1 MRAED
6 AISAVASR
14 LLRRRRNAVLGL
26 FVLLGTTGVA
36 AQQPAPDQRLRS
48 DRAELDSLHE
58 ERADLERRMQELMTT
73 AHNLSDEVENLDR
86 QASLTA
92 RAVHA
97 LDAQLVAVEAQVNV
111 VTGNLVRAE
120 DELAIKRA
128 MLRHRLIE
136 IYKQGPQHTVEV
148 LFEAESFAQLIAR
161 YKYLH
166 LLALR
171 DRALVARVE
180 TLKARIGTQRLNLVS
195 LEKSVE
201 ETRAEKAN
209 EEARLREL
217 ESERE
222 ARLAAT
228 KRAASETQARL
239 AEIAKSEAR
248 LGSVISSIETARR
261 KAEATRGSSAAAS
274 AGASVSTLS
283 TRDLGR
289 LDWPV
294 EGRILYRFGRVV
306 NPNNTTTRWN
316 GIGIG
321 ATMGTTVRAVAAG
334 RVVVD
339 QVIGTY
345 GLTVIV
351 QHGGGDYSVYGSL
364 SRADVKKGQH
374 VDRGDA
380 IGAVGRSDPDL
391 PAHLHFEIRRGQGLA
406 VDPLDWLRGGQSK

>member
-1 MRAED
+1 MLV
-6 AISAVASR
+6 SSVA
-14 LLRRRRNAVLGL
+14 
-26 FVLLGTTGVA
+26 A
-36 AQQPAPDQRLRS
+36 AQQPTPEQRLRA
-48 DRAELDSLHE
+48 DRAVLDSLHE
-58 ERADLERRMQELMTT
+58 ERADLERRMNELKSTVHDL
-73 AHNLSDEVENLDR
+73 ADEVENLDR
-86 QASLTA
+86 QASVTA
-92 RAVHA
+92 RAVRA
-97 LDAQLVAVEAQVNV
+97 LDKQLASIEADVEE

-128 MLRHRLIE
+128 MLRHRLVE
-136 IYKQGPQHTVEV
+136 IYKQGPQHTVQV
-148 LFEAESFAQLIAR
+148 LFQAESFAQLIAR

-180 TLKARIGTQRLNLVS
+180 TLRSRIGTQRLSLVT
-195 LEKSVE
+195 LQKTVE
-201 ETRAEKAN
+201 ETRSEKAN
-209 EEARLREL
+209 EEARLRDL
-217 ESERE
+217 ESERA
-222 ARLAAT
+222 ARLAET
-228 KRAASETQARL
+228 KRAASETEARL

-261 KAEATRGSSAAAS
+261 KAASTSSTAASSA
-274 AGASVSTLS
+274 STIS
-283 TRDLGR
+283 THDLGR

-321 ATMGTTVRAVAAG
+321 ANTGATVRAVAG
-334 RVVVD
+334 GKVVVA

-364 SRADVKKGQH
+364 SRADVKKGQR
-374 VDRGDA
+374 VEKGDQ

-391 PAHLHFEIRRGQGLA
+391 PSHLHFEIRRGQGAA
-406 VDPLDWLRGGQSK
+406 VDPLDWLRGGKSK

>member
-1 MRAED
+1 MLGA
-6 AISAVASR
+6 SVA
-14 LLRRRRNAVLGL
+14 G
-26 FVLLGTTGVA
+26 
-36 AQQPAPDQRLRS
+36 AQQPTADQRLRA

-58 ERADLERRMQELMTT
+58 ERADLEHRMAELRNSV
-73 AHNLSDEVENLDR
+73 HDLSDEVENLDR
-86 QASLTA
+86 QAVLTA
-92 RAVHA
+92 RAVRA
-97 LDAQLVAVEAQVNV
+97 LDGQLVAIEVDIDE

-128 MLRHRLIE
+128 MLRHRIVE
-136 IYKQGPQHTVEV
+136 IYKAGPRHTTEV

-171 DRALVARVE
+171 DRALVSRVE
-180 TLKARIGTQRLNLVS
+180 TLKERITQQRRSLVA
-195 LEKSVE
+195 LQTSVE
-201 ETRAEKAN
+201 ETRSEKAS
-209 EEARLREL
+209 EETRLRDL
-217 ESERE
+217 EVER
-222 ARLAAT
+222 AGRLAQA
-228 KRAASETQARL
+228 KRATAETAARL
-239 AEIAKSEAR
+239 AEIAKSEAH
-248 LGSVISSIETARR
+248 LGSVISSIETARK
-261 KAEATRGSSAAAS
+261 KAEAKANAPAAAAS
-274 AGASVSTLS
+274 TLT
-283 TRDLGR
+283 TRDIGR

-321 ATMGTTVRAVAAG
+321 ANLGTAVRAVESG
-334 RVVVD
+334 RVVVA

-374 VDRGDA
+374 VDKGDQ
-380 IGAVGRSDPDL
+380 IGSVGRSDPEL
-391 PAHLHFEIRRGQGLA
+391 PAHLHFEIRRGQGAA
-406 VDPLDWLRGGQSK
+406 VDPLDWLRGGKSR

>member
-1 MRAED
+1 MRRLA
-6 AISAVASR
+6 AVALMLVSSV
-14 LLRRRRNAVLGL
+14 AV
-26 FVLLGTTGVA
+26 
-36 AQQPAPDQRLRS
+36 AQQPTPEQRLRA
-48 DRAELDSLHE
+48 DRAVLDSLHE
-58 ERADLERRMQELMTT
+58 ERAELERRMNELKSTVHDL
-73 AHNLSDEVENLDR
+73 ADEVENLNR
-86 QASLTA
+86 QASVTA
-92 RAVHA
+92 RAVRA
-97 LDAQLVAVEAQVNV
+97 LDKQLASIQADVEE
-111 VTGNLVRAE
+111 VTGNLIRAE

-128 MLRHRLIE
+128 MLRHRLVE
-136 IYKQGPQHTVEV
+136 IYKQGPQYTAQV
-148 LFEAESFAQLIAR
+148 LFQAESFAQLIAR

-180 TLKARIGTQRLNLVS
+180 TLRGRIGTQRLSLVS
-195 LEKSVE
+195 LQKTVE
-201 ETRAEKAN
+201 ETRGEKAN
-209 EEARLREL
+209 EEARLRDL
-217 ESERE
+217 ESER
-222 ARLAAT
+222 AGRLAET
-228 KRAASETQARL
+228 KRAASETEARL

-261 KAEATRGSSAAAS
+261 KAASSSSTAASSA
-274 AGASVSTLS
+274 STIS
-283 TRDLGR
+283 THDLGR

-321 ATMGTTVRAVAAG
+321 ANTGATVRAVAG
-334 RVVVD
+334 GKVVVA

-364 SRADVKKGQH
+364 SRADVKKGQR
-374 VDRGDA
+374 VEKGDQ

-391 PAHLHFEIRRGQGLA
+391 PSHLHFEIRRGQGAA
-406 VDPLDWLRGGQSK
+406 VDPLDWLRGGKSK

>member
-1 MRAED
+1 MRRLA
-6 AISAVASR
+6 AGALMLVSSVA
-14 LLRRRRNAVLGL
+14 
-26 FVLLGTTGVA
+26 A
-36 AQQPAPDQRLRS
+36 AQQPTPEQRLRA
-48 DRAELDSLHE
+48 DRAVLDSLHE
-58 ERADLERRMQELMTT
+58 ERADLERRMNELKSTVHDL
-73 AHNLSDEVENLDR
+73 ADEVENLDR
-86 QASLTA
+86 QASVTA
-92 RAVHA
+92 RAVRA
-97 LDAQLVAVEAQVNV
+97 LDKQLASIQADVEE
-111 VTGNLVRAE
+111 VTGNLIRAE

-128 MLRHRLIE
+128 MLRHRLVE
-136 IYKQGPQHTVEV
+136 IYKQGPQYTAQV
-148 LFEAESFAQLIAR
+148 LFQAESFAQLIAR

-180 TLKARIGTQRLNLVS
+180 TLRGRIGTQRLSLVS
-195 LEKSVE
+195 LQKTVE
-201 ETRAEKAN
+201 ETRGEKAN
-209 EEARLREL
+209 EEARLRDL
-217 ESERE
+217 ESER
-222 ARLAAT
+222 AGRLAET
-228 KRAASETQARL
+228 KRAASETEARL

-261 KAEATRGSSAAAS
+261 KAASTSSTAAAS
-274 AGASVSTLS
+274 ASTIS
-283 TRDLGR
+283 THDLGR

-321 ATMGTTVRAVAAG
+321 ANTGATVRAVAG
-334 RVVVD
+334 GKVVVA

-364 SRADVKKGQH
+364 SRADVKKGQR
-374 VDRGDA
+374 VEKGDQ

-391 PAHLHFEIRRGQGLA
+391 PSHLHFEIRRGQGAA
-406 VDPLDWLRGGQSK
+406 VDPLDWLRGGKSK

>member
-1 MRAED
+1 MRWWA
-6 AISAVASR
+6 AAG
-14 LLRRRRNAVLGL
+14 VL
-26 FVLLGTTGVA
+26 VLAGRMA
-36 AQQPAPDQRLRS
+36 AQQPTPDQRLRA
-48 DRAELDSLHE
+48 DRVELDSLHE
-58 ERADLERRMQELMTT
+58 ERADLERRMTELKNT
-73 AHNLSDEVENLDR
+73 AHDLADEVENLNR
-86 QASLTA
+86 QAANAA
-92 RAVHA
+92 RTVHA
-97 LDAQLVAVEAQVNV
+97 LDKQLAEIETDVET
-111 VTGNLVRAE
+111 VTANLVHAE

-128 MLRHRLIE
+128 MLRHRVVE
-136 IYKQGPQHTVEV
+136 IYKQGPEHTAEV
-148 LFEAESFAQLIAR
+148 LFQSESFAQLIAR

-180 TLKARIGTQRLNLVS
+180 TLKARIGTQRLSLVS
-195 LEKSVE
+195 LQKSVE
-201 ETRAEKAN
+201 ETRGEKAA
-209 EEARLREL
+209 EEARLRGL

-228 KRAASETQARL
+228 KRAASETEARL

-248 LGSVISSIETARR
+248 LGSVISSIEIARR
-261 KAEATRGSSAAAS
+261 KAATTSAAA
-274 AGASVSTLS
+274 GAATSTLT
-283 TRDLGR
+283 TRDIGR

-321 ATMGTTVRAVAAG
+321 AGMGATVRAVAG
-334 RVVVD
+334 GKVVVA

-374 VDRGDA
+374 VEKGDA

-391 PAHLHFEIRRGQGLA
+391 PAHLHFEIRRGQGAA
-406 VDPLDWLRGGQSK
+406 VDPLDWLRGGKTR

>member
-1 MRAED
+1 MRRLA
-6 AISAVASR
+6 AVALMLVSSV
-14 LLRRRRNAVLGL
+14 AV
-26 FVLLGTTGVA
+26 
-36 AQQPAPDQRLRS
+36 AQQPTPEQRLRA
-48 DRAELDSLHE
+48 DRAVLDSLHE
-58 ERADLERRMQELMTT
+58 ERAELERRMNELKSTVHDL
-73 AHNLSDEVENLDR
+73 ADEVENLDR
-86 QASLTA
+86 QASVTA
-92 RAVHA
+92 RAVRA
-97 LDAQLVAVEAQVNV
+97 LDKQLASIQADVEE
-111 VTGNLVRAE
+111 VTGNLIRAE

-128 MLRHRLIE
+128 MLRHRLVE
-136 IYKQGPQHTVEV
+136 IYKQGPQYTAQV
-148 LFEAESFAQLIAR
+148 LFQAESFAQLIAR

-180 TLKARIGTQRLNLVS
+180 TLRGRIGTQRLSLVS
-195 LEKSVE
+195 LQKTVE
-201 ETRAEKAN
+201 ETRGEKAN
-209 EEARLREL
+209 EEARLRDL
-217 ESERE
+217 ESER
-222 ARLAAT
+222 AGRLAET
-228 KRAASETQARL
+228 KRAASETEARL

-261 KAEATRGSSAAAS
+261 KAASTSSTAASSA
-274 AGASVSTLS
+274 STI
-283 TRDLGR
+283 TTHDLGR

-321 ATMGTTVRAVAAG
+321 ANTGATVRAVAG
-334 RVVVD
+334 GKVVVA

-364 SRADVKKGQH
+364 SRADVKKGQR
-374 VDRGDA
+374 VEKGDQ

-391 PAHLHFEIRRGQGLA
+391 PSHLHFEIRRGQGAA
-406 VDPLDWLRGGQSK
+406 VDPLDWLRGGKSK

>member
-1 MRAED
+1 MRRLA
-6 AISAVASR
+6 AVALMLVSSV
-14 LLRRRRNAVLGL
+14 AV
-26 FVLLGTTGVA
+26 
-36 AQQPAPDQRLRS
+36 AQQPTPEQRLRA
-48 DRAELDSLHE
+48 DRAVLDSLHE
-58 ERADLERRMQELMTT
+58 ERAELERRMNELKSTVHDL
-73 AHNLSDEVENLDR
+73 ADEVENLNR
-86 QASLTA
+86 QASVTA
-92 RAVHA
+92 RAVRA
-97 LDAQLVAVEAQVNV
+97 LDKQLASIQADVEE
-111 VTGNLVRAE
+111 VTGNLIRAE

-128 MLRHRLIE
+128 MLRHRLVE
-136 IYKQGPQHTVEV
+136 IYKQGPQYTAQV
-148 LFEAESFAQLIAR
+148 LFQAESFAQLIAR

-180 TLKARIGTQRLNLVS
+180 TLRGRIGTQRLSLVS
-195 LEKSVE
+195 LQKTVE
-201 ETRAEKAN
+201 ETRGEKAN
-209 EEARLREL
+209 EEARLRDL
-217 ESERE
+217 ESER
-222 ARLAAT
+222 AGRLAET
-228 KRAASETQARL
+228 KRAASETEARL

-261 KAEATRGSSAAAS
+261 KAASTSSTAAAS
-274 AGASVSTLS
+274 ASTIS
-283 TRDLGR
+283 THDLGR

-321 ATMGTTVRAVAAG
+321 ANTGATVRAVAG
-334 RVVVD
+334 GKVVVA

-364 SRADVKKGQH
+364 SRADVKKGQR
-374 VDRGDA
+374 VEKGDQ

-391 PAHLHFEIRRGQGLA
+391 PSHLHFEIRRGQGAA
-406 VDPLDWLRGGQSK
+406 VDPLDWLRGGKSK

>member
-1 MRAED
+1 MRRLA
-6 AISAVASR
+6 AGALMLVSSVA
-14 LLRRRRNAVLGL
+14 
-26 FVLLGTTGVA
+26 A
-36 AQQPAPDQRLRS
+36 AQQPTPEQRLRA
-48 DRAELDSLHE
+48 DRAVLDSLHE
-58 ERADLERRMQELMTT
+58 ERADLERRMNELKSTVHDL
-73 AHNLSDEVENLDR
+73 ADEVENLDR
-86 QASLTA
+86 QASVTA
-92 RAVHA
+92 RAVRA
-97 LDAQLVAVEAQVNV
+97 LDKQLASIQADVEE
-111 VTGNLVRAE
+111 VTGNLIRAE

-128 MLRHRLIE
+128 MLRHRLVE
-136 IYKQGPQHTVEV
+136 IYKQGPQYTAQV
-148 LFEAESFAQLIAR
+148 LFQAESFAQLIAR

-180 TLKARIGTQRLNLVS
+180 TLRGRIGTQRLSLVS
-195 LEKSVE
+195 LQKTVE
-201 ETRAEKAN
+201 ETRGEKAN
-209 EEARLREL
+209 EEARLRDL
-217 ESERE
+217 ESER
-222 ARLAAT
+222 AGRLAET
-228 KRAASETQARL
+228 KRAASETEARL

-261 KAEATRGSSAAAS
+261 KAASTSSTAASSA
-274 AGASVSTLS
+274 STI
-283 TRDLGR
+283 TTHDLGR

-321 ATMGTTVRAVAAG
+321 ANTGATVRAVAG
-334 RVVVD
+334 GKVVVA

-364 SRADVKKGQH
+364 SRADVKKGQR
-374 VDRGDA
+374 VERGDQ

-391 PAHLHFEIRRGQGLA
+391 PSHLHFEIRRGQGAA
-406 VDPLDWLRGGQSK
+406 VDPLDWLRGGKSK

>member
-1 MRAED
+1 MRRLA
-6 AISAVASR
+6 AVALMLVSSV
-14 LLRRRRNAVLGL
+14 AV
-26 FVLLGTTGVA
+26 
-36 AQQPAPDQRLRS
+36 AQQPTPEQRLRA
-48 DRAELDSLHE
+48 DRAVLDSLHE
-58 ERADLERRMQELMTT
+58 ERAELERRMNELKSTVHDL
-73 AHNLSDEVENLDR
+73 ADEVENLDR
-86 QASLTA
+86 QASVTA
-92 RAVHA
+92 RAVRA
-97 LDAQLVAVEAQVNV
+97 LDKQLASIQADVEE
-111 VTGNLVRAE
+111 VTGNLIRAE

-128 MLRHRLIE
+128 MLRHRLVE
-136 IYKQGPQHTVEV
+136 IYKQGPQYTAQV
-148 LFEAESFAQLIAR
+148 LFQAESFAQLIAR

-180 TLKARIGTQRLNLVS
+180 TLRGRIGTQRLSLVS
-195 LEKSVE
+195 LQKTVE
-201 ETRAEKAN
+201 ETRGEKAN
-209 EEARLREL
+209 EEARLRDL
-217 ESERE
+217 ESER
-222 ARLAAT
+222 AGRLAET
-228 KRAASETQARL
+228 KRAASETEARL

-261 KAEATRGSSAAAS
+261 KAASTSSTAAAS
-274 AGASVSTLS
+274 ASTIS
-283 TRDLGR
+283 THDLGR

-321 ATMGTTVRAVAAG
+321 ANTGATVRAVAG
-334 RVVVD
+334 GKVVVA

-364 SRADVKKGQH
+364 SRADVKKGQR
-374 VDRGDA
+374 VEKGDQ

-391 PAHLHFEIRRGQGLA
+391 PSHLHFEIRRGQGAA
-406 VDPLDWLRGGQSK
+406 VDPLDWLRGGKSK

>member
-1 MRAED
+1 MRWLA
-6 AISAVASR
+6 
-14 LLRRRRNAVLGL
+14 AVLT
-26 FVLLGTTGVA
+26 VLLVSSVAA
-36 AQQPAPDQRLRS
+36 AQQPTPEQRLRA
-48 DRAELDSLHE
+48 DRAVLDSLHQ
-58 ERADLERRMQELMTT
+58 ERAELERRMNELKSTVHDL
-73 AHNLSDEVENLDR
+73 ADEVENLDR
-86 QASLTA
+86 QAVVTS

-97 LDAQLVAVEAQVNV
+97 LDKQLAAIESDVES
-111 VTGNLVRAE
+111 VTANLVRAE

-136 IYKQGPQHTVEV
+136 IYKQGPQHTTQV
-148 LFEAESFAQLIAR
+148 LFQAESFAQLIAR

-180 TLKARIGTQRLNLVS
+180 TLKGRIGTQRLSLVS
-195 LEKSVE
+195 LQKTVE
-201 ETRAEKAN
+201 DTRGEKAS

-217 ESERE
+217 ESER
-222 ARLAAT
+222 ANRLVET
-228 KRAASETQARL
+228 KRAASETEERL

-261 KAEATRGSSAAAS
+261 KASPS
-274 AGASVSTLS
+274 AGVATSTLT
-283 TRDLGR
+283 TRDIGR

-321 ATMGTTVRAVAAG
+321 ANTGTNVRAVAGG
-334 RVVVD
+334 RVVVA

-374 VDRGDA
+374 VEKGDQ

-391 PAHLHFEIRRGQGLA
+391 PAHLHFEIRRGQGAA
-406 VDPLDWLRGGQSK
+406 VDPLDWLRGGKSK

>member
-1 MRAED
+1 MLV
-6 AISAVASR
+6 SSVA
-14 LLRRRRNAVLGL
+14 
-26 FVLLGTTGVA
+26 A
-36 AQQPAPDQRLRS
+36 AQQPTPEQRLRA
-48 DRAELDSLHE
+48 DRAVLDSLHE
-58 ERADLERRMQELMTT
+58 ERADLERRMNELKSTVHDL
-73 AHNLSDEVENLDR
+73 ADEVENLDR
-86 QASLTA
+86 QASVTA
-92 RAVHA
+92 RAVRA
-97 LDAQLVAVEAQVNV
+97 LDKQLAAIEADVEV

-128 MLRHRLIE
+128 MLRHRLVE
-136 IYKQGPQHTVEV
+136 IYKQGPQHTVQV
-148 LFEAESFAQLIAR
+148 LFQAESFAQLIAR

-180 TLKARIGTQRLNLVS
+180 TLKSRIGTQRLSLVS
-195 LEKSVE
+195 LQKTVE
-201 ETRAEKAN
+201 ETRGEKAN
-209 EEARLREL
+209 EEARLRDL
-217 ESERE
+217 ESERA
-222 ARLAAT
+222 ARLAET
-228 KRAASETQARL
+228 KRAASETEARL

-261 KAEATRGSSAAAS
+261 KAASTSSAAAS
-274 AGASVSTLS
+274 SASTLS
-283 TRDLGR
+283 TRDIGR

-321 ATMGTTVRAVAAG
+321 ANSGATVRAVAAG
-334 RVVVD
+334 KVVVA

-364 SRADVKKGQH
+364 SRADVKKGQR
-374 VDRGDA
+374 VEKGDQ

-391 PAHLHFEIRRGQGLA
+391 PAHLHFEIRRGQGAA
-406 VDPLDWLRGGQSK
+406 VDPLDWLRGGKSK

>member
-1 MRAED
+1 MRRLA
-6 AISAVASR
+6 AGALMLVSSVA
-14 LLRRRRNAVLGL
+14 
-26 FVLLGTTGVA
+26 A
-36 AQQPAPDQRLRS
+36 AQQPTPEQRLRA
-48 DRAELDSLHE
+48 DRAVLDSLHE
-58 ERADLERRMQELMTT
+58 ERADLERRMNELKSTVHDL
-73 AHNLSDEVENLDR
+73 ADEVENLDR
-86 QASLTA
+86 QASVTA
-92 RAVHA
+92 RAVRA
-97 LDAQLVAVEAQVNV
+97 LDKQLASIQADVEE
-111 VTGNLVRAE
+111 VTGNLIRAE

-128 MLRHRLIE
+128 MLRHRLVE
-136 IYKQGPQHTVEV
+136 IYKQGPQYTAQV
-148 LFEAESFAQLIAR
+148 LFQAESFAQLIAR

-180 TLKARIGTQRLNLVS
+180 TLRGRIGTQRLSLVS
-195 LEKSVE
+195 LQKTVE
-201 ETRAEKAN
+201 ETRGEKAN
-209 EEARLREL
+209 EEARLRDL
-217 ESERE
+217 ESER
-222 ARLAAT
+222 AGRLAET
-228 KRAASETQARL
+228 KRAASETEARL

-261 KAEATRGSSAAAS
+261 KAASTSSTAASSA
-274 AGASVSTLS
+274 STI
-283 TRDLGR
+283 TTHDLGR

-321 ATMGTTVRAVAAG
+321 ANTGATVRAVAG
-334 RVVVD
+334 GKVVVA

-364 SRADVKKGQH
+364 SRADVKKGQR
-374 VDRGDA
+374 VEKGDQ

-391 PAHLHFEIRRGQGLA
+391 PSHLHFEIRRGQGAA
-406 VDPLDWLRGGQSK
+406 VDPLDWLRGGKSK

>member
-1 MRAED
+1 MRRLA
-6 AISAVASR
+6 AGALMLVSSVA
-14 LLRRRRNAVLGL
+14 
-26 FVLLGTTGVA
+26 A
-36 AQQPAPDQRLRS
+36 AQQPTPEQRLRA
-48 DRAELDSLHE
+48 DRAVLDSLHE
-58 ERADLERRMQELMTT
+58 ERADLERRMNELKSTVHDL
-73 AHNLSDEVENLDR
+73 ADEVENLDR
-86 QASLTA
+86 QASVTA
-92 RAVHA
+92 RAVRA
-97 LDAQLVAVEAQVNV
+97 LDKQLASIQADVEE
-111 VTGNLVRAE
+111 VTGNLIRAE

-128 MLRHRLIE
+128 MLRHRLVE
-136 IYKQGPQHTVEV
+136 IYKQGPQYTAQV
-148 LFEAESFAQLIAR
+148 LFQAESFAQLIAR

-180 TLKARIGTQRLNLVS
+180 TLRGRIGTQRLSLVS
-195 LEKSVE
+195 LQKTVE
-201 ETRAEKAN
+201 ETRGEKAN
-209 EEARLREL
+209 EEARLRDL
-217 ESERE
+217 ESER
-222 ARLAAT
+222 AGRLAET
-228 KRAASETQARL
+228 KRAASETEARL

-261 KAEATRGSSAAAS
+261 KAASTSSTAAS
-274 AGASVSTLS
+274 AASTI
-283 TRDLGR
+283 TTHDLGR

-321 ATMGTTVRAVAAG
+321 ANTGATVRAVAG
-334 RVVVD
+334 GKVVVA

-364 SRADVKKGQH
+364 SRADVKKGQR
-374 VDRGDA
+374 VEKGDQ

-391 PAHLHFEIRRGQGLA
+391 PSHLHFEIRRGQGAA
-406 VDPLDWLRGGQSK
+406 VDPLDWLRGGKSK

>member
-1 MRAED
+1 MRRLA
-6 AISAVASR
+6 AAGLLVLASSVAR
-14 LLRRRRNAVLGL
+14 
-26 FVLLGTTGVA
+26 
-36 AQQPAPDQRLRS
+36 AQQPTPDQRLRA
-48 DRAELDSLHE
+48 DRAVLDSLHD
-58 ERADLERRMQELMTT
+58 ERAELERRMTDLKNTV
-73 AHNLSDEVENLDR
+73 HDLSDEVENLER
-86 QASLTA
+86 QLSVTA

-97 LDAQLVAVEAQVNV
+97 LDAQLAAIEAEVEV
-111 VTGNLVRAE
+111 VTANLVRAE
-120 DELAIKRA
+120 DELAIKRS
-128 MLRHRLIE
+128 MLRHRVVE
-136 IYKQGPQHTVEV
+136 IYKQGPQHTTEV

-180 TLKARIGTQRLNLVS
+180 TLKGRIGSQRLNLVS

-201 ETRAEKAN
+201 ETRGEKAN

-228 KRAASETQARL
+228 KRAASETAARL
-239 AEIAKSEAR
+239 AEIAKSEAH

-261 KAEATRGSSAAAS
+261 KATTSAAA
-274 AGASVSTLS
+274 AAASTIS

-321 ATMGTTVRAVAAG
+321 ANGGTSVRAVAGG
-334 RVVVD
+334 RVVVA

-374 VDRGDA
+374 VEKGDA

-391 PAHLHFEIRRGQGLA
+391 PAHLHFEIRRGQGAA
-406 VDPLDWLRGGQSK
+406 VDPLDWLRGGKAR

>member
-1 MRAED
+1 MLV
-6 AISAVASR
+6 SSVA
-14 LLRRRRNAVLGL
+14 
-26 FVLLGTTGVA
+26 A
-36 AQQPAPDQRLRS
+36 AQQPTPEQRLRA
-48 DRAELDSLHE
+48 DRAVLDSLHE
-58 ERADLERRMQELMTT
+58 ERADLERRMNELKSTVHDL
-73 AHNLSDEVENLDR
+73 ADEVENLDR
-86 QASLTA
+86 QASVTA
-92 RAVHA
+92 RAVRA
-97 LDAQLVAVEAQVNV
+97 LDKQLASIQADVEE
-111 VTGNLVRAE
+111 VTGNLIRAE

-128 MLRHRLIE
+128 MLRHRLVE
-136 IYKQGPQHTVEV
+136 IYKQGPQYTAQV
-148 LFEAESFAQLIAR
+148 LFQAESFAQLIAR

-180 TLKARIGTQRLNLVS
+180 TLRGRIGTQRLSLVS
-195 LEKSVE
+195 LQKTVE
-201 ETRAEKAN
+201 ETRGEKAN
-209 EEARLREL
+209 EEARLRDL
-217 ESERE
+217 ESER
-222 ARLAAT
+222 AGRLAET
-228 KRAASETQARL
+228 KRAASETEARL

-261 KAEATRGSSAAAS
+261 KAASTSSTAAS
-274 AGASVSTLS
+274 AASTI
-283 TRDLGR
+283 TTHDLGR

-321 ATMGTTVRAVAAG
+321 ANTGATVRAVAG
-334 RVVVD
+334 GKVVVA

-364 SRADVKKGQH
+364 SRADVKKGQR
-374 VDRGDA
+374 VEKGDQ

-391 PAHLHFEIRRGQGLA
+391 PSHLHFEIRRGQGAA
-406 VDPLDWLRGGQSK
+406 VDPLDWLRGGKSK

>member
-1 MRAED
+1 MRRLA
-6 AISAVASR
+6 AVALMLVSSV
-14 LLRRRRNAVLGL
+14 AV
-26 FVLLGTTGVA
+26 
-36 AQQPAPDQRLRS
+36 AQQPTPEQRLRA
-48 DRAELDSLHE
+48 DRAVLDSLHE
-58 ERADLERRMQELMTT
+58 ERAELERRMNELKSTVHDL
-73 AHNLSDEVENLDR
+73 ADEVENLDR
-86 QASLTA
+86 QASVTA
-92 RAVHA
+92 RAVRA
-97 LDAQLVAVEAQVNV
+97 LDKQLASIQADVEE
-111 VTGNLVRAE
+111 VTGNLIRAE

-128 MLRHRLIE
+128 MLRHRLVE
-136 IYKQGPQHTVEV
+136 IYKQGPQYTAQV
-148 LFEAESFAQLIAR
+148 LFQAESFAQLIAR

-180 TLKARIGTQRLNLVS
+180 TLRGRIGTQRLSLVS
-195 LEKSVE
+195 LQKTVE
-201 ETRAEKAN
+201 ETRGEKAN
-209 EEARLREL
+209 EEARLRDL
-217 ESERE
+217 ESER
-222 ARLAAT
+222 AGRLAET
-228 KRAASETQARL
+228 KRAASETEARL

-261 KAEATRGSSAAAS
+261 KAASTSSTAASSA
-274 AGASVSTLS
+274 STIS
-283 TRDLGR
+283 THDLGR

-321 ATMGTTVRAVAAG
+321 ANTGATVRAVAG
-334 RVVVD
+334 GKVVVA

-364 SRADVKKGQH
+364 SRADVKKGQR
-374 VDRGDA
+374 VEKGDQ

-391 PAHLHFEIRRGQGLA
+391 PSHLHFEIRRGQGAA
-406 VDPLDWLRGGQSK
+406 VDPLDWLRGGKSK

>member
-1 MRAED
+1 MRRLA
-6 AISAVASR
+6 AVA
-14 LLRRRRNAVLGL
+14 LLLVSSVAV
-26 FVLLGTTGVA
+26 
-36 AQQPAPDQRLRS
+36 AQQPTPEQRLRA

-58 ERADLERRMQELMTT
+58 ERADLERRMNELKSTVHDL
-73 AHNLSDEVENLDR
+73 ADEVENLDR
-86 QASLTA
+86 QASVTA
-92 RAVHA
+92 RAVRA
-97 LDAQLVAVEAQVNV
+97 LDKQLIAIEADVEA
-111 VTGNLVRAE
+111 VTGNLIRAE

-128 MLRHRLIE
+128 MLRHRLVE
-136 IYKQGPQHTVEV
+136 IYKQGPQHTVQV

-180 TLKARIGTQRLNLVS
+180 TLRSRIGTQRLSLVS
-195 LEKSVE
+195 LQKTVE
-201 ETRAEKAN
+201 ETRSEKAN
-209 EEARLREL
+209 EEARLRDL
-217 ESERE
+217 ESER
-222 ARLAAT
+222 ATRLAAT
-228 KRAASETQARL
+228 KRAASETEARL
-239 AEIAKSEAR
+239 AEISKSEAR
-248 LGSVISSIETARR
+248 LGSVISSIEIARR
-261 KAEATRGSSAAAS
+261 KAAGTSSAAAS
-274 AGASVSTLS
+274 AASTI
-283 TRDLGR
+283 TTHDLGR

-294 EGRILYRFGRVV
+294 EGHILYRFGRVV

-321 ATMGTTVRAVAAG
+321 APTGAIVRAVAG
-334 RVVVD
+334 GKVVVA

-374 VDRGDA
+374 VDKGDQ

-391 PAHLHFEIRRGQGLA
+391 PAHLHFEIRRGQGAA
-406 VDPLDWLRGGQSK
+406 VDPLDWLRGGKSK

>member
-1 MRAED
+1 MRRLA
-6 AISAVASR
+6 AGALMLVSSVA
-14 LLRRRRNAVLGL
+14 
-26 FVLLGTTGVA
+26 A
-36 AQQPAPDQRLRS
+36 AQQPTPEQRLRA
-48 DRAELDSLHE
+48 DRAVLDSLHE
-58 ERADLERRMQELMTT
+58 ERADLERRMNELKSTVHDL
-73 AHNLSDEVENLDR
+73 ADEVENLDR
-86 QASLTA
+86 QASVTA
-92 RAVHA
+92 RAVRA
-97 LDAQLVAVEAQVNV
+97 LDKQLASIQADVEE
-111 VTGNLVRAE
+111 VTGNLIRAE

-128 MLRHRLIE
+128 MLRHRLVE
-136 IYKQGPQHTVEV
+136 IYKQGPQYTAQV
-148 LFEAESFAQLIAR
+148 LFQAESFAQLIAR

-180 TLKARIGTQRLNLVS
+180 TLRGRIGTQRLSLVS
-195 LEKSVE
+195 LQKTVE
-201 ETRAEKAN
+201 ETRGEKAN

-217 ESERE
+217 ESER
-222 ARLAAT
+222 AGRLAET
-228 KRAASETQARL
+228 KRAASETEARL

-248 LGSVISSIETARR
+248 LGSVISSIEALR
-261 KAEATRGSSAAAS
+261 KAEASRGSSASSKAAAS
-274 AGASVSTLS
+274 ASTIS

-321 ATMGTTVRAVAAG
+321 ANAGATVRAVAG
-334 RVVVD
+334 GKVVVA

-364 SRADVKKGQH
+364 SRADVKKGQR
-374 VDRGDA
+374 VEKGDQ

-391 PAHLHFEIRRGQGLA
+391 PSHLHFEIRRGQGAA
-406 VDPLDWLRGGQSK
+406 VDPLDWLRGGKSK

>member
-1 MRAED
+1 MRWPA
-6 AISAVASR
+6 AT
-14 LLRRRRNAVLGL
+14 LGL
-26 FVLLGTTGVA
+26 ILVSSVA
-36 AQQPAPDQRLRS
+36 GAQQPTPEQRLRA
-48 DRAELDSLHE
+48 DRAVLDSLHE
-58 ERADLERRMQELMTT
+58 ERADLERRMVELKSTV
-73 AHNLSDEVENLDR
+73 HSLSDEVENLDR
-86 QASLTA
+86 QALVTA
-92 RAVHA
+92 RAVRA
-97 LDAQLVAVEAQVNV
+97 LDKQLASIQADVTT

-128 MLRHRLIE
+128 MLRHRLVE
-136 IYKQGPQHTVEV
+136 IYKQGPQYTAQV
-148 LFEAESFAQLIAR
+148 LFQAESFAQLIAR

-180 TLKARIGTQRLNLVS
+180 TLKGRISTQRLSLVS
-195 LEKSVE
+195 LQKSVE
-201 ETRAEKAN
+201 ETRGEKAS

-217 ESERE
+217 ESQRSH
-222 ARLAAT
+222 RLAET
-228 KRAASETQARL
+228 KRAASETEERL

-261 KAEATRGSSAAAS
+261 KAASGSSAAAS
-274 AGASVSTLS
+274 SASTLS

-321 ATMGTTVRAVAAG
+321 ANTGTNVRAVAAG
-334 RVVVD
+334 KVVVA

-374 VDRGDA
+374 VDKGDQ

-391 PAHLHFEIRRGQGLA
+391 PAHLHFEIRRGQGSA
-406 VDPLDWLRGGQSK
+406 VDPLEWLRGGKSK

>member
-1 MRAED
+1 MRRLA
-6 AISAVASR
+6 AGALMLVSSVA
-14 LLRRRRNAVLGL
+14 
-26 FVLLGTTGVA
+26 A
-36 AQQPAPDQRLRS
+36 AQQPTPEQRLRA
-48 DRAELDSLHE
+48 DRAVLDSLHE
-58 ERADLERRMQELMTT
+58 ERADLERRMNELKSTVHDL
-73 AHNLSDEVENLDR
+73 ADEVENLDR
-86 QASLTA
+86 QASVTA
-92 RAVHA
+92 RAVRA
-97 LDAQLVAVEAQVNV
+97 LDKQLASIQADVEE
-111 VTGNLVRAE
+111 VTGNLIRAE

-128 MLRHRLIE
+128 MLRHRLVE
-136 IYKQGPQHTVEV
+136 IYKQGPQYTAQV
-148 LFEAESFAQLIAR
+148 LFQAESFAQLIAR

-180 TLKARIGTQRLNLVS
+180 TLRGRIGTQRLSLVS
-195 LEKSVE
+195 LQKTVE
-201 ETRAEKAN
+201 ETRGEKAN
-209 EEARLREL
+209 EEARLRDL
-217 ESERE
+217 ESER
-222 ARLAAT
+222 AGRLAET
-228 KRAASETQARL
+228 KRAASETEARL

-261 KAEATRGSSAAAS
+261 KAASTSSTAASSA
-274 AGASVSTLS
+274 STIT

-321 ATMGTTVRAVAAG
+321 ANTGATVRAVAG
-334 RVVVD
+334 GKVVVA

-364 SRADVKKGQH
+364 SRADVKKGQR
-374 VDRGDA
+374 VEKGDQ

-391 PAHLHFEIRRGQGLA
+391 PSHLHFEIRRGQGAA
-406 VDPLDWLRGGQSK
+406 VDPLDWLRGGKSK

>member
-1 MRAED
+1 MRRLIGGLAMCL
-6 AISAVASR
+6 ASVAV
-14 LLRRRRNAVLGL
+14 
-26 FVLLGTTGVA
+26 
-36 AQQPAPDQRLRS
+36 AQQPTPEQRLRA

-58 ERADLERRMQELMTT
+58 ERADLERRMTELKSTV
-73 AHNLSDEVENLDR
+73 HDLSDEVENLNR
-86 QASLTA
+86 QAVVTA
-92 RAVHA
+92 RAVRA
-97 LDAQLVAVEAQVNV
+97 LDKQLAAIEADVEA
-111 VTGNLVRAE
+111 VTANLVRAE

-128 MLRHRLIE
+128 MLRHRLVE
-136 IYKQGPQHTVEV
+136 IYKQGPQHTTQV
-148 LFEAESFAQLIAR
+148 LFQAESFAQLIAR

-180 TLKARIGTQRLNLVS
+180 TLKSRIGTQRLSLVS
-195 LEKSVE
+195 LQRTVE
-201 ETRAEKAN
+201 ETRSEKAN
-209 EEARLREL
+209 EEARLRDL
-217 ESERE
+217 ESER
-222 ARLAAT
+222 AGRLAET
-228 KRAASETQARL
+228 KRAASETEQRL

-261 KAEATRGSSAAAS
+261 KAEASRSSASSKSGAS
-274 AGASVSTLS
+274 ASTIS

-294 EGRILYRFGRVV
+294 EGHILYRFGRVV

-321 ATMGTTVRAVAAG
+321 TAMGTTVRAVATG
-334 RVVVD
+334 QVVVA

-374 VDRGDA
+374 VEKGDQ

-391 PAHLHFEIRRGQGLA
+391 PAHLHFEIRRGQGAA
-406 VDPLDWLRGGQSK
+406 VDPLDWLRGGKSK

>member
-1 MRAED
+1 MRRLA
-6 AISAVASR
+6 AGALMLVSSVA
-14 LLRRRRNAVLGL
+14 
-26 FVLLGTTGVA
+26 A
-36 AQQPAPDQRLRS
+36 AQQPTPEQRLRA
-48 DRAELDSLHE
+48 DRAVLDSLHE
-58 ERADLERRMQELMTT
+58 ERADLERRMNELKSTVHDL
-73 AHNLSDEVENLDR
+73 ADEVENLDR
-86 QASLTA
+86 QASVTA
-92 RAVHA
+92 RAVRA
-97 LDAQLVAVEAQVNV
+97 LDKQLASIEADVEE

-128 MLRHRLIE
+128 MLRHRLVE
-136 IYKQGPQHTVEV
+136 IYKQGPQHTVQV
-148 LFEAESFAQLIAR
+148 LFQAESFAQLIAR

-180 TLKARIGTQRLNLVS
+180 TLRSRIGTQRLSLVT
-195 LEKSVE
+195 LQKTVE
-201 ETRAEKAN
+201 ETRSEKAN
-209 EEARLREL
+209 EEARLRDL
-217 ESERE
+217 ESERA
-222 ARLAAT
+222 ARLAET
-228 KRAASETQARL
+228 KRAASETEARL

-261 KAEATRGSSAAAS
+261 KAASTSSTAASSA
-274 AGASVSTLS
+274 STIS
-283 TRDLGR
+283 THDLGR

-321 ATMGTTVRAVAAG
+321 ANTGATVRAVAG
-334 RVVVD
+334 GKVVVA

-364 SRADVKKGQH
+364 SRADVKKGQR
-374 VDRGDA
+374 VEKGDQ

-391 PAHLHFEIRRGQGLA
+391 PSHLHFEIRRGQGAA
-406 VDPLDWLRGGQSK
+406 VDPLDWLRGGKSK

>member
-1 MRAED
+1 MRWLA
-6 AISAVASR
+6 AALAVVLVSSA
-14 LLRRRRNAVLGL
+14 
-26 FVLLGTTGVA
+26 A
-36 AQQPAPDQRLRS
+36 AGQQPTPEQRLRA
-48 DRAELDSLHE
+48 DRAVLDSLHE
-58 ERADLERRMQELMTT
+58 ERADLERRMVELKSTV
-73 AHNLSDEVENLDR
+73 HSLSDEVENLDR
-86 QASLTA
+86 QALVTA
-92 RAVHA
+92 RAVRA
-97 LDAQLVAVEAQVNV
+97 LDKQLATIQADVTT

-128 MLRHRLIE
+128 MLRHRLVE
-136 IYKQGPQHTVEV
+136 IYKQGPQHTVQV

-180 TLKARIGTQRLNLVS
+180 TLKGRISSQRLSLVS
-195 LEKSVE
+195 LQKSVE
-201 ETRAEKAN
+201 ETRGEKAS

-217 ESERE
+217 ESER
-222 ARLAAT
+222 AHSLAET
-228 KRAASETQARL
+228 KRAASETEERL

-261 KAEATRGSSAAAS
+261 KAASSSSAAAS
-274 AGASVSTLS
+274 SASTLS

-321 ATMGTTVRAVAAG
+321 ANTGTSVRAVASG
-334 RVVVD
+334 KVVVA

-374 VDRGDA
+374 VDKGDQ

-391 PAHLHFEIRRGQGLA
+391 PAHLHFEIRRGQGSA
-406 VDPLDWLRGGQSK
+406 VDPLDWLRGGKSK

>member
-1 MRAED
+1 MRRLA
-6 AISAVASR
+6 AGALMLVSSVA
-14 LLRRRRNAVLGL
+14 
-26 FVLLGTTGVA
+26 A
-36 AQQPAPDQRLRS
+36 AQQPTPEQRLRA
-48 DRAELDSLHE
+48 DRAVLDSLHE
-58 ERADLERRMQELMTT
+58 ERADLERRMNELKSTVHDL
-73 AHNLSDEVENLDR
+73 ADEVENLDR
-86 QASLTA
+86 QASVTA
-92 RAVHA
+92 RAVRA
-97 LDAQLVAVEAQVNV
+97 LDKQLASIQADVEE

-128 MLRHRLIE
+128 MLRHRLVE
-136 IYKQGPQHTVEV
+136 IYKQGPQHTVQV
-148 LFEAESFAQLIAR
+148 LFQAESFAQLIAR

-180 TLKARIGTQRLNLVS
+180 TLKGRIGTQRLSLVS
-195 LEKSVE
+195 LQKTVE
-201 ETRAEKAN
+201 ETRGEKAN
-209 EEARLREL
+209 EEARLRDL
-217 ESERE
+217 ESERA
-222 ARLAAT
+222 ARLAET
-228 KRAASETQARL
+228 KRAASETEARL

-261 KAEATRGSSAAAS
+261 KAASTSSTAASSA
-274 AGASVSTLS
+274 STIT

-321 ATMGTTVRAVAAG
+321 ANTGATVRAVAG
-334 RVVVD
+334 GKVVVA

-364 SRADVKKGQH
+364 SRADVKKGQR
-374 VDRGDA
+374 VEKGDQ

-391 PAHLHFEIRRGQGLA
+391 PSHLHFEIRRGQGAA
-406 VDPLDWLRGGQSK
+406 VDPLDWLRGGKSK

>member
-1 MRAED
+1 
-6 AISAVASR
+6 V
-14 LLRRRRNAVLGL
+14 
-26 FVLLGTTGVA
+26 
-36 AQQPAPDQRLRS
+36 
-48 DRAELDSLHE
+48 
-58 ERADLERRMQELMTT
+58 
-73 AHNLSDEVENLDR
+73 
-86 QASLTA
+86 TA
-92 RAVHA
+92 RAVRA
-97 LDAQLVAVEAQVNV
+97 LDKQLASIQADVEE
-111 VTGNLVRAE
+111 VTGNLIRAE

-128 MLRHRLIE
+128 MLRHRLVE
-136 IYKQGPQHTVEV
+136 IYKQGPQYTAQV
-148 LFEAESFAQLIAR
+148 LFQAESFAQLIAR

-180 TLKARIGTQRLNLVS
+180 TLRGRIGTQRLSLVS
-195 LEKSVE
+195 LQKTVE
-201 ETRAEKAN
+201 ETRGEKAN
-209 EEARLREL
+209 EEARLRDL
-217 ESERE
+217 ESER
-222 ARLAAT
+222 AGRLAET
-228 KRAASETQARL
+228 KRAASETEARL

-261 KAEATRGSSAAAS
+261 KAASTSSTAASSA
-274 AGASVSTLS
+274 STI
-283 TRDLGR
+283 TTHDLGR

-321 ATMGTTVRAVAAG
+321 ANTGATVRAVAG
-334 RVVVD
+334 GKVVVA

-364 SRADVKKGQH
+364 SRADVKKGQR
-374 VDRGDA
+374 VEKGDQ

-391 PAHLHFEIRRGQGLA
+391 PSHLHFEIRRGQGAA
-406 VDPLDWLRGGQSK
+406 VDPLDWLRGGKSK

>member
-1 MRAED
+1 MRRLA
-6 AISAVASR
+6 AGALMLLSSVA
-14 LLRRRRNAVLGL
+14 
-26 FVLLGTTGVA
+26 A
-36 AQQPAPDQRLRS
+36 AQQPTPEQRLRA
-48 DRAELDSLHE
+48 DRAVLDSLHE
-58 ERADLERRMQELMTT
+58 ERADLERRMNELKSTVHDL
-73 AHNLSDEVENLDR
+73 ADEVENLDR
-86 QASLTA
+86 QASVTA
-92 RAVHA
+92 RAVRA
-97 LDAQLVAVEAQVNV
+97 LDKQLAAIEADVEE

-128 MLRHRLIE
+128 MLRHRLVE
-136 IYKQGPQHTVEV
+136 IYKQGPQHTVQV
-148 LFEAESFAQLIAR
+148 LFQAESFAQLIAR

-180 TLKARIGTQRLNLVS
+180 TLKSRIGTQRLSLVT
-195 LEKSVE
+195 LQKTVE
-201 ETRAEKAN
+201 ETRSEKAN
-209 EEARLREL
+209 EEARLRDL
-217 ESERE
+217 ESER
-222 ARLAAT
+222 AGRLAET
-228 KRAASETQARL
+228 KRAASETEARL

-261 KAEATRGSSAAAS
+261 KAASTSSTAASSA
-274 AGASVSTLS
+274 STIS

-321 ATMGTTVRAVAAG
+321 ANTGATVRAVAG
-334 RVVVD
+334 GKVVVA

-364 SRADVKKGQH
+364 SRADVKKGQR
-374 VDRGDA
+374 VEKGDQ

-391 PAHLHFEIRRGQGLA
+391 PSHLHFEIRRGQGAA
-406 VDPLDWLRGGQSK
+406 VDPLDWLRGGKSK

>member
-1 MRAED
+1 MRRLA
-6 AISAVASR
+6 AVALMLVS
-14 LLRRRRNAVLGL
+14 
-26 FVLLGTTGVA
+26 GVA
-36 AQQPAPDQRLRS
+36 VAQQPTPEQRLRA
-48 DRAELDSLHE
+48 DRAVLDSLHE
-58 ERADLERRMQELMTT
+58 ERAELERRMNELKSTVHDL
-73 AHNLSDEVENLDR
+73 ADEVENLDR
-86 QASLTA
+86 QASVTA
-92 RAVHA
+92 RAVRA
-97 LDAQLVAVEAQVNV
+97 LDKQLASIQADVEE
-111 VTGNLVRAE
+111 VTGNLIRAE

-128 MLRHRLIE
+128 MLRHRLVE
-136 IYKQGPQHTVEV
+136 IYKQGPQYTAQV
-148 LFEAESFAQLIAR
+148 LFQAESFAQLIAR

-180 TLKARIGTQRLNLVS
+180 TLRGRIGTQRLSLVS
-195 LEKSVE
+195 LQKTVE
-201 ETRAEKAN
+201 ETRGEKAN
-209 EEARLREL
+209 EEARLRDL
-217 ESERE
+217 ESER
-222 ARLAAT
+222 AGRLAET
-228 KRAASETQARL
+228 KRAASETEARL

-261 KAEATRGSSAAAS
+261 KAASTSSTAAAS
-274 AGASVSTLS
+274 ASTIS
-283 TRDLGR
+283 THDLGR

-321 ATMGTTVRAVAAG
+321 ANTGATVRAVAG
-334 RVVVD
+334 GKVVVA

-364 SRADVKKGQH
+364 SRADVKKGQR
-374 VDRGDA
+374 VEKGDQ

-391 PAHLHFEIRRGQGLA
+391 PSHLHFEIRRGQGAA
-406 VDPLDWLRGGQSK
+406 VDPLDWLRGGKSK

>member
-1 MRAED
+1 MRRLA
-6 AISAVASR
+6 AGLLLLASS
-14 LLRRRRNAVLGL
+14 L
-26 FVLLGTTGVA
+26 A
-36 AQQPAPDQRLRS
+36 AQQATPDQRLRA

-58 ERADLERRMQELMTT
+58 ERADLERRMTELKNT
-73 AHNLSDEVENLDR
+73 AHDLADEVENLDR
-86 QASLTA
+86 QAAVTA
-92 RAVHA
+92 RALRA
-97 LDAQLVAVEAQVNV
+97 LDAQLAAIEAEVEG
-111 VTGNLVRAE
+111 VTANLVRAE

-128 MLRHRLIE
+128 MLRHRLVE

-148 LFEAESFAQLIAR
+148 LFQAESFAQLIAR

-180 TLKARIGTQRLNLVS
+180 TLKARIGTQRLSLVS
-195 LEKSVE
+195 LEKTVE
-201 ETRAEKAN
+201 DTRSEKSN
-209 EEARLREL
+209 EEGRLREL

-228 KRAASETQARL
+228 KRAASETEARL

-248 LGSVISSIETARR
+248 LGSVINSIEIARR
-261 KAEATRGSSAAAS
+261 KAATTTNAAA
-274 AGASVSTLS
+274 STLS
-283 TRDLGR
+283 TRELGR

-321 ATMGTTVRAVAAG
+321 ATTGTTVHAVAG
-334 RVVVD
+334 GKVVVAS
-339 QVIGTY
+339 VIGTY

-374 VDRGDA
+374 VEKGDA

-391 PAHLHFEIRRGQGLA
+391 PAHLHFEIRRGQGAA
-406 VDPLDWLRGGQSK
+406 VDPLDWLRGGKTR

>member
-1 MRAED
+1 MRRLA
-6 AISAVASR
+6 ASALMLMASM
-14 LLRRRRNAVLGL
+14 A
-26 FVLLGTTGVA
+26 A
-36 AQQPAPDQRLRS
+36 AQQPTPEQRLRA
-48 DRAELDSLHE
+48 DRAVLDSLHQ
-58 ERADLERRMQELMTT
+58 ERAELEQRMTELKSSV
-73 AHNLSDEVENLDR
+73 HSLSDEVENLDR
-86 QASLTA
+86 QASVTA
-92 RAVHA
+92 RALRA
-97 LDAQLVAVEAQVNV
+97 LDKQLASIEADVETT
-111 VTGNLVRAE
+111 TGNLVRAE

-128 MLRHRLIE
+128 MLRHRLVE
-136 IYKQGPQHTVEV
+136 IYKQGPQHTAQV
-148 LFEAESFAQLIAR
+148 LFQAESFAQLIAR

-180 TLKARIGTQRLNLVS
+180 TLRSRIGSQRLSLVS
-195 LEKSVE
+195 LQKSVE
-201 ETRAEKAN
+201 ETRSEKAN

-217 ESERE
+217 ESQRS
-222 ARLAAT
+222 ARLVAT
-228 KRAASETQARL
+228 KRAASETEARL

-261 KAEATRGSSAAAS
+261 KAASTGAAAS
-274 AGASVSTLS
+274 AASTLS

-321 ATMGTTVRAVAAG
+321 ANTGATVRAVSG
-334 RVVVD
+334 GKVVVA

-374 VDRGDA
+374 VDKGDP

-391 PAHLHFEIRRGQGLA
+391 PAHLHFEIRRGQGSA
-406 VDPLDWLRGGQSK
+406 VDPLDWLRGGKTR

>member
-1 MRAED
+1 MRWLA
-6 AISAVASR
+6 AALSLVLVSRVA
-14 LLRRRRNAVLGL
+14 
-26 FVLLGTTGVA
+26 A
-36 AQQPAPDQRLRS
+36 AQQPTPEQRLRA
-48 DRAELDSLHE
+48 DRAVLDSLHE
-58 ERADLERRMQELMTT
+58 ERAELERRMTELKGTVH
-73 AHNLSDEVENLDR
+73 ALSDEIENLDR
-86 QASLTA
+86 QAVVTA
-92 RAVHA
+92 RAVRA
-97 LDAQLVAVEAQVNV
+97 LDKQLAAIEADVET
-111 VTGNLVRAE
+111 VTANLVRAE

-128 MLRHRLIE
+128 MLRHRLVE
-136 IYKQGPQHTVEV
+136 IYKQGPQHTAQV
-148 LFEAESFAQLIAR
+148 LFQAESFAQLIAR

-180 TLKARIGTQRLNLVS
+180 TLRARIGTQRLSLVS
-195 LEKSVE
+195 LQKTVE
-201 ETRAEKAN
+201 DTRGEKAN
-209 EEARLREL
+209 EEARLRDL
-217 ESERE
+217 ESERG
-222 ARLAAT
+222 ASLAAT
-228 KRAASETQARL
+228 RRAASETEARL
-239 AEIAKSEAR
+239 ADIAKSEAR

-261 KAEATRGSSAAAS
+261 KASPSSAA
-274 AGASVSTLS
+274 GAATSTLS

-321 ATMGTTVRAVAAG
+321 TNTGATVRAVAGG
-334 RVVVD
+334 RVVVA

-364 SRADVKKGQH
+364 SRADVKKGQR
-374 VDRGDA
+374 VEKGDQ

-391 PAHLHFEIRRGQGLA
+391 PAHLHFEIRRGQGAA
-406 VDPLDWLRGGQSK
+406 VDPLDWLRGGKSK

>member
-1 MRAED
+1 MLV
-6 AISAVASR
+6 SSVA
-14 LLRRRRNAVLGL
+14 
-26 FVLLGTTGVA
+26 A
-36 AQQPAPDQRLRS
+36 AQQPTPEQRLRA
-48 DRAELDSLHE
+48 DRAVLDSLHE
-58 ERADLERRMQELMTT
+58 ERADLERRMNELKSTVHDL
-73 AHNLSDEVENLDR
+73 ADEVENLDR
-86 QASLTA
+86 QASVTA
-92 RAVHA
+92 RAVRA
-97 LDAQLVAVEAQVNV
+97 LDKQLASIQADVEE

-128 MLRHRLIE
+128 MLRHRLVE
-136 IYKQGPQHTVEV
+136 IYKQGPQHTVQV
-148 LFEAESFAQLIAR
+148 LFQAESFAQLIAR

-180 TLKARIGTQRLNLVS
+180 TLKGRIGTQRLSLVS
-195 LEKSVE
+195 LQKTVE
-201 ETRAEKAN
+201 ETRGEKAN
-209 EEARLREL
+209 EEARLRDL
-217 ESERE
+217 ESERA
-222 ARLAAT
+222 ARLAET
-228 KRAASETQARL
+228 KRAASETEARL

-261 KAEATRGSSAAAS
+261 KAASTSSTAASSA
-274 AGASVSTLS
+274 STIT

-321 ATMGTTVRAVAAG
+321 ANTGATVRAVAG
-334 RVVVD
+334 GKVVVA

-364 SRADVKKGQH
+364 SRADVKKGQR
-374 VDRGDA
+374 VEKGDQ

-391 PAHLHFEIRRGQGLA
+391 PSHLHFEIRRGQGAA
-406 VDPLDWLRGGQSK
+406 VDPLDWLRGGKSK